1 MHGLLNKH
9 ICVVLMVSKGLE
21 SSLGSSQSYRIPCH
35 VICPVN
41 WFSKP
46 YFCFVFE
53 MRNRCLCLGCRLQ
66 LKHRLSVSPLPSLL
80 FKGQGGVLARLESCP
95 WAPPLSCLQ
104 QRAAPLAAGLLRE
117 ERALGD
123 GRERLLRNGSFGAS
137 LHGLE
142 PVPLLSCLWG
152 PCLAAEGVRVTE
164 KRAA

>member
-1 MHGLLNKH
+1 M
-9 ICVVLMVSKGLE
+9 VLMVSKGLE

-53 MRNRCLCLGCRLQ
+53 IRNRCLCLGCRLQ

-80 FKGQGGVLARLESCP
+80 FKGQGGVLAKLKSRLQ
-95 WAPPLSCLQ
+95 APPLSCLQ
-104 QRAAPLAAGLLRE
+104 QLAAPLAAGLLRE

-123 GRERLLRNGSFGAS
+123 GREWLLRSGSFWAC
-137 LHGLE
+137 LYGLE
-142 PVPLLSCLWG
+142 QVPLLSCLWG

-164 KRAA
+164 KCAAWHQ